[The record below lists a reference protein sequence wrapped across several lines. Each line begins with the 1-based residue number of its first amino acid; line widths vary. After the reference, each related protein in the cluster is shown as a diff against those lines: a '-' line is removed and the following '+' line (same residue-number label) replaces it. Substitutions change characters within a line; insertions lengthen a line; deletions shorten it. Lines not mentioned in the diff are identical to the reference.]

1 MTLQIHPVTI
11 GAFNRYLIHDEQWIL
26 VDTGIPHTAGRVMRT
41 LQTLGLEPQQ
51 VKLILLTHGH
61 IDHAGSVRELQ
72 ERTGARIAIHY
83 RDQELVETGRVVAP
97 PMRNAAGRVVDAAL
111 ARITRHM
118 HFPPARAD
126 VVIGDE
132 GLSLA
137 EFGIRGRVIPTPG
150 HTWGSV
156 SLLLET
162 GEAFVGDLGGAGGWR
177 GGAPR
182 IPPAGDDPQEIVNSW
197 KKVLAAG
204 ATTIYPGHG
213 PSFPAQ
219 AMREALGLA

>member
-1 MTLQIHPVTI
+1 MTVQIHVITI
-11 GAFNRYLIHDEQWIL
+11 GAFDRYLIHDEEWIL

-41 LQTLGLEPQQ
+41 LQKLDVDPAQ

-61 IDHAGSVRELQ
+61 VDHAGSARALQ
-72 ERTGARIAIHY
+72 ELTGARIAIHY
-83 RDQELVETGRVVAP
+83 RDRELLETGRVVAP
-97 PMRNAAGRVVDAAL
+97 PMRNAAGRVIDAAL

-118 HFPPARAD
+118 HFPPAKAD
-126 VVIGDE
+126 IVIGDE
-132 GLSLA
+132 GLELT
-137 EFGIRGRVIPTPG
+137 EFGIHGRVIPTPG

-156 SLLLET
+156 SLLLDT

-182 IPPAGDDPQEIVNSW
+182 IPPAGDDPQEIVKSW
-197 KKVLAAG
+197 KKLLAAG

-219 AMREALGLA
+219 AMREALGL

>member
-1 MTLQIHPVTI
+1 MTAQIHVVTN
-11 GAFNRYLIHDEQWIL
+11 GFYNRYLLHDEGWIL
-26 VDTGIPHTAGRVMRT
+26 VDTAVPHAAPRVMRT
-41 LQTLGLEPQQ
+41 LQKLGVEPRQ

-61 IDHAGSVRELQ
+61 VDHAGSARELQ
-72 ERTGARIAIHY
+72 ELTGARIAIHY

-97 PMRNAAGRVVDAAL
+97 PLWAPGGRVVNAAL
-111 ARITRHM
+111 ARITRRM
-118 HFPPARAD
+118 HFPPVKAD
-126 VVIGDE
+126 IVIGDE

-137 EFGIRGRVIPTPG
+137 EFGIHGRVIPTPG

-156 SLLLET
+156 SLLLDS

-177 GGAPR
+177 GRAPR

-197 KKVLAAG
+197 KKLFAAG
-204 ATTIYPGHG
+204 ARTIYPGHG

-219 AMREALGLA
+219 AMRQALGL